1 VALNTIN
8 QTKPLIM
15 ISFLMDFFPLQNNDQ
30 KSFYAVFDGHAG
42 MEAASYAAAHV
53 PYHFVKSESF
63 PRDPPGALKTAFKST
78 DENFIVKA
86 TREVP
91 YLAVYYTHIYIHV
104 YCKTFGS
111 EYYFTLLGAYYT
123 LSNLYK
129 ECGSVS

>member
-1 VALNTIN
+1 
-8 QTKPLIM
+8 M
-15 ISFLMDFFPLQNNDQ
+15 ISFLMYFFPLQNNDQ

-91 YLAVYYTHIYIHV
+91 YLSVYCTHIYIHV
-104 YCKTFGS
+104 CCKKFDTPGYILNS
-111 EYYFTLLGAYYT
+111 ACW
-123 LSNLYK
+123 SNTK
-129 ECGSVS
+129 PTSSSSH

>member
-1 VALNTIN
+1 
-8 QTKPLIM
+8 
-15 ISFLMDFFPLQNNDQ
+15 MDFFPLQNNDQ

-91 YLAVYYTHIYIHV
+91 YLAVYYTHIYSLHSSVTIKYSIERLLVIILQREKIH
-104 YCKTFGS
+104 
-111 EYYFTLLGAYYT
+111 
-123 LSNLYK
+123 
-129 ECGSVS
+129 